1 MLMLDEILD
10 RIDFCFDNN
19 KAWSF
24 GSKLTLPRLRS
35 VLGHG
40 REIDTVYVPSYFE
53 HQLQVDCISMF
64 HDRIFFLNIYYIY
77 FDEIIEYIIKE
88 CKGSTLSDREWVL
101 FLSSKNKEINKETT
115 LLANFKV

>member
-10 RIDFCFDNN
+10 RVDFCFDNDQVWLF
-19 KAWSF
+19 A
-24 GSKLTLPRLRS
+24 GKLTLPRLRS
-35 VLGHG
+35 ALCYG

-53 HQLQVDCISMF
+53 HQLQADCISMF
-64 HDRIFFLNIYYIY
+64 HERIFFLDIHYIY